1 MSTGLSTGAGSSP
14 KVVAVIQARMGSS
27 RLPRKVLRPLGARSV
42 LSWVVR
48 AALQAPGIDQVVVAT
63 SASPIDDPIA
73 DFAATEGVSV
83 VRGSENDVLDRFIQ
97 AARQTGADA
106 VVRLTAD
113 CPLLDPAVI
122 GQVVALWRLNPG
134 LDYVSTTLNRSLPRG
149 LDVELVRAGAL
160 EECNFR
166 TEPHHRAHVTSALY
180 EADSGF
186 SQASLA
192 FLPGSEK
199 YRVTLDVDDDARLL
213 DALVELLPDAA
224 PSWST
229 IVHLLDT
236 HPEIVAINEAV
247 VQKALTE
254 G

>member
-1 MSTGLSTGAGSSP
+1 M
-14 KVVAVIQARMGSS
+14 AVIQARMGSA

-48 AALQAPGIDQVVVAT
+48 AAREAPGIDQVVVAT
-63 SASPIDDPIA
+63 SASAIDDPIA
-73 DFAATEGVSV
+73 EFAAAENVTV

-97 AARQTGADA
+97 AARQTEADA

-122 GQVVALWRLNPG
+122 GQVAALWRLNPD
-134 LDYVSTTLNRSLPRG
+134 LDYVSTTLDRSLPRG

-160 EECNFR
+160 EECNAR
-166 TEPHHRAHVTSALY
+166 TEPHHRAHVTSAVY
-180 EADSGF
+180 EEGSGF
-186 SQASLA
+186 SQASLS
-192 FLPGSEK
+192 FRPGSEK

-213 DALVELLPDAA
+213 DALVALLPDAA
-224 PSWST
+224 PSWGT
-229 IVHLLDT
+229 IVRLLDA
-236 HPEIVAINEAV
+236 HPEIVALNEAV
-247 VQKALTE
+247 VQKALIE

>member
-1 MSTGLSTGAGSSP
+1 MSTGGDSGP

-27 RLPRKVLRPLGARSV
+27 RLPRKVLRQLGARSV
-42 LSWVVR
+42 LGWVIR
-48 AALQAPGIDQVVVAT
+48 AAQQAPGIDQVVVAT
-63 SASPIDDPIA
+63 SASQIDDPIA
-73 DFAATEGVSV
+73 DFAATEAVTV

-122 GQVVALWRLNPG
+122 GQVAALWRLNPA

-149 LDVELVRAGAL
+149 LDVELVRTGVL
-160 EECNFR
+160 EECNSR
-166 TEPHHRAHVTSALY
+166 TEPHHRAHVTSAVY

-186 SQASLA
+186 NLASLT
-192 FLPGSEK
+192 FLPGSER

-213 DALVELLPDAA
+213 DALVDLLPDAA

-229 IVHLLDT
+229 IVQLLDD

-247 VQKALTE
+247 EQKALTA